1 MKTDV
6 YNQSGEKVGT
16 AEFPKEVFGLPWN
29 PALIH
34 QVMLAMLANKR
45 AGTAHAKTRAEVRG
59 GGRKPW
65 RQKGLGRARHGSIR
79 SPIWRG
85 GGVTF
90 GPRKERIYKQKI
102 NKKMKAG
109 ALLDALSQKAR
120 DKEILVLD
128 KITTK
133 ESKTKE
139 AAVILKALSKI
150 KGFEKLTRKKNAA
163 LILISAKGGN
173 ENLKRAFRNLPGII
187 FVQAGNLNLLDV
199 LNHKYLVF
207 SREAVGALGPVPK

>member
-1 MKTDV
+1 MELKLHKFGKKTAGKVKVSDSIFAAD
-6 YNQSGEKVGT
+6 YNE
-16 AEFPKEVFGLPWN
+16 
-29 PALIH
+29 ALIH
-34 QVMLAMLANKR
+34 QVVTAYMAGSR
-45 AGTAHAKTRAEVRG
+45 AGTKAQKTRAEVRG

-102 NKKMKAG
+102 NKKMKTG
-109 ALLDALSQKAR
+109 ALLVALSQKAR

-128 KITTK
+128 KITIK